1 MFRIAMISVHSC
13 PLAPLGGK
21 DTGGMNVYI
30 RELSRELAKQGIHID
45 IFTRSQ
51 QPNIPTV
58 VDYQKGV
65 RIIHL
70 KAGCR
75 APFDKNN
82 VWFHLPEFL
91 ENMKNFIRNENRG
104 YTLIHSHY
112 WLSGWVG
119 TALSSLFGIPLV
131 HMFHTLGYL
140 KDQVTKPLGTAE
152 SSIRLRVEAQ
162 IAKQADHL
170 VVASNREKSQLIQVY
185 AVPPEKIST
194 IPCGVNTHLFRSLP
208 SRQSKSHLNLPDKR
222 YILFVG
228 RIDPVKGID
237 ILLKAMR
244 TVKDQADNAAALCLL
259 VIGGDGKQ
267 PTYPEDSEMHK
278 LKQLTTNLRL
288 EDTVKFLGSKK
299 QDRLP
304 FFFAAAEM
312 CVFPSRYESFGMAA
326 LEAMA
331 CGIPVIA
338 SDVGGL
344 PSFIQDN
351 KTGFLVPGENEELL
365 AAKILTLLNDASLR
379 ASMGKEARQTA
390 KKYSWQQIARQM
402 ISLYTAITEEKNGQI
417 NTLNRPAKITRDRIA
432 MGVVHN
438 IF

>member
-30 RELSRELAKQGIHID
+30 RELSRELAKQGIQID

-58 VDYQKGV
+58 VDYQEGI

-75 APFDKNN
+75 EPFDKNN

-91 ENMKNFIRNENRG
+91 ENINKFIRNKNGG
-104 YTLIHSHY
+104 YALIHSHY

-119 TALSSLFGIPLV
+119 TALSSLYGIPLV

-140 KDQVTKPLGTAE
+140 KDQVTKPLGAAE

-170 VVASNREKSQLIQVY
+170 VVASNREKSQLIQSY

-244 TVKDQADNAAALCLL
+244 IVKDQADNADAICLL
-259 VIGGDGKQ
+259 VIGGDGNQ
-267 PTYPEDSEMHK
+267 SAYPEDREIHK
-278 LKQLTTNLRL
+278 LKQLTMNLGLGDR
-288 EDTVKFLGSKK
+288 VMFLGSQK
-299 QDRLP
+299 QELLP
-304 FFFAAAEM
+304 FLYSAAEM
-312 CVFPSRYESFGMAA
+312 SVLPSRYESFGMAA

-331 CGIPVIA
+331 CGVPVIA

-351 KTGFLVPGENEELL
+351 KTGFLVPSENETLL

-379 ASMGKEARQTA
+379 ECMGKEARQTA
-390 KKYSWQQIARQM
+390 NEFSWKQIAGQM
-402 ISLYTAITEEKNGQI
+402 ISLYTALTEEKNRQI
-417 NTLNRPAKITRDRIA
+417 NTLNRPARITGDRIA
-432 MGVVHN
+432 MGVSP
-438 IF
+438 